1 MDQYSAMSVEK
12 LLKKWIKKANLTQI
26 ELAKRLKISQSLLSR
41 QILGKEKMPIDR
53 ISEIITITDPPAEE
67 IANIYRMLG
76 EDYSNNRCF
85 SELHDSINRIG
96 PDKDLNSLLMVWE
109 NISEQNKATII
120 KIIQETEDSIS
131 ARGEILLKDKIP
143 QEIRDIF
150 RILNDKSIPPEIPQ
164 LYFALIDYING
175 NLNRVPK
182 TEIDKKILEKEK
194 KIIEDFGG
202 IDNVLKIFGLKP
214 LNPSKPE

>member
-120 KIIQETEDSIS
+120 KIIQETEDSLS

-164 LYFALIDYING
+164 LYFALLDYING
-175 NLNRVPK
+175 NLDRVPK